1 MNIIKMNNKN
11 NSIRPH
17 RALVLQG
24 GGALGAYEAGVLKRL
39 AEILRKEDEQN
50 GQSGRPLF
58 DIVAGTSIG
67 AVNAS
72 IIVNYVIKN
81 KSWDKVENELYKFWD
96 FISDPLWWLGDK
108 KAFEDIR
115 KNIYYLTICSKL
127 MNHFFTTD
135 GTFLEQVGITLL
147 ISQNK

>member
-1 MNIIKMNNKN
+1 ME
-11 NSIRPH
+11 RWEH
-17 RALVLQG
+17 
-24 GGALGAYEAGVLKRL
+24 EAGVLKRL

-108 KAFEDIR
+108 KPLKISEKI
-115 KNIYYLTICSKL
+115 IYYLTICSK
-127 MNHFFTTD
+127 
-135 GTFLEQVGITLL
+135 
-147 ISQNK
+147 